1 MSSPDTHRLRLKL
14 AVEDLCGV
22 LGRLDG
28 FHRRLH
34 EVLVEKES
42 ALIEV
47 EMSKLD
53 QCREQEEKLLRD
65 LIEEEKDRLLVTEEI
80 GDLLDHDEPASIR
93 VAEIL
98 PHLDEPLADRL
109 RDQREEL
116 RSTALDLARRN
127 SVNRALI
134 EHSLGHVQLFLS
146 KLVNEE
152 LSEHGY
158 GGIGKSPAQQPGP
171 KPTRPYLM
179 DRRI

>member
-1 MSSPDTHRLRLKL
+1 MTNPETHRLRLKL
-14 AVEDLCGV
+14 AVEDLCSV
-22 LGRLDG
+22 LGRLHG
-28 FHRRLH
+28 HHQRLH
-34 EVLVEKES
+34 DVLVDKES

-47 EMSKLD
+47 EMSRLD
-53 QCREQEEKLLRD
+53 DCQNREEELLRE

-109 RDQREEL
+109 RGTREEL

-152 LSEHGY
+152 LSDHGY
-158 GGIGKSPAQQPGP
+158 GQLGKAPSQPAA
-171 KPTRPYLM
+171 KPTRPFLM